1 MKLDEYASPSLNN
14 WNVHSSRIVWNL
26 LYLSF
31 LFQFS
36 TDWTLLFFQTQLQ
49 HWPNPNL
56 GNSSTKEWV
65 VAWTSLDIFYGSCRR
80 FLGQGTKFES
90 LSATCPPRLVCT
102 CTHIPSQSWTMVNIS
117 SSNHCKVSWNEH
129 LMIPWIGSHSNTIAR
144 VVGWWSSGVFL
155 GDHVFG
161 PLLESTL
168 ATFAKTVISHF
179 NSNFFF

>member
-102 CTHIPSQSWTMVNIS
+102 AVPASTSLVKVEPWS
-117 SSNHCKVSWNEH
+117 SSIHWIIGRYVNCFWRFFQDYLIECCNFSDPTPSASSIVQVDH
-129 LMIPWIGSHSNTIAR
+129 LYLDLRNCSTK
-144 VVGWWSSGVFL
+144 GWVRW
-155 GDHVFG
+155 
-161 PLLESTL
+161 
-168 ATFAKTVISHF
+168 
-179 NSNFFF
+179 